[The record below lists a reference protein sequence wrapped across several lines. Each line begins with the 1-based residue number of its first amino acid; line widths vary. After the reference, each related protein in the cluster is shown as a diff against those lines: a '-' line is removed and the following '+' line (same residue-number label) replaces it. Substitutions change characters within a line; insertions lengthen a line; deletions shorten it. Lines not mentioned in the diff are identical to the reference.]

1 MLTPHINKVQLKNY
15 ISGSMTPEEMAGFY
29 AHISECTLCA
39 GKLASAMQE
48 KALIYTP
55 PGLKESILNQTVY
68 KGGITS
74 NIKLLSF
81 NSRKKRN
88 EFLLYTAKI
97 AFAVSI
103 AVSVIMTT
111 ALPGSGA
118 AGYKNRGFLIT
129 KEIIEKDRRNNSRI
143 LDLFRSTSDKIS
155 EDVSKV
161 LNLD

>member
-1 MLTPHINKVQLKNY
+1 MLTTHITKVQLKNY

-29 AHISECTLCA
+29 THISECTLCA

-48 KALIYTP
+48 KALVYTP

-81 NSRKKRN
+81 NSRRKRN
-88 EFLLYTAKI
+88 EFLIYTAKVS
-97 AFAVSI
+97 FAVSI

-111 ALPGSGA
+111 TLPGGGA
-118 AGYKNRGFLIT
+118 AGYKNRFSLT
-129 KEIIEKDRRNNSRI
+129 KEITEKDRRNNSRI
-143 LDLFRSTSDKIS
+143 LDLFRNTSGKIS
-155 EDVSKV
+155 EDVSKA